1 MSEQEQRPPERVEV
15 WEQAPGQWRWRFVE
29 DGGEAPLA
37 LASNTT
43 EPSEAAALA
52 AARLA
57 YPGVPVEV
65 RRRTRAQVVAAAPAD
80 PRRWLWTGATA
91 ALSLALAAVAVRYR
105 RWWLAPVS
113 PLLAHGVVSRVRR
126 RLP

>member
-1 MSEQEQRPPERVEV
+1 MSEQEQPPAERIEV
-15 WEQAPGQWRWRFVE
+15 WQQAPGQWRWRFVE
-29 DGGEAPLA
+29 DGDASVE

-43 EPSEAAALA
+43 EPSEQAAVAAAE
-52 AARLA
+52 LA

-65 RRRTRAQVVAAAPAD
+65 RRRTRAQVEAAAAAD

-91 ALSLALAAVAVRYR
+91 ALSLALAGVAVRYR

-113 PLLAHGVVSRVRR
+113 PLIAHGVVSRVRR